1 MAHDFR
7 VGLPDARLFPYE
19 AWRPLIAREL
29 RPSAAG
35 VVGYGDP
42 AGHAGLRAAL
52 ARHIGLSRG
61 VRTGPDDVLV
71 TTGTQQA
78 LDLIGQE
85 WLLYGTALSDDG
97 ESALSVACVWRMRIL
112 FSTDEKEESPTIL
125 SGAPC
130 MPDAADDRC
139 MSIVQSLRR
148 AAERLASRVTGSL
161 ATAQEISASTASA
174 ATARFLASLPK
185 TDLAT
190 ISAYQSTVRALTER
204 QTKLDLSELLTPQM
218 TAVQAVL
225 ASMPKVTPTVL
236 STQQT
241 ATETIA
247 GLKKA
252 QTDPEDPSRDAEVSD
267 TAETDGEEDRD

>member
-1 MAHDFR
+1 VAHDFR

-52 ARHIGLSRG
+52 ARHIGPSRG

-97 ESALSVACVWRMRIL
+97 ESALSVACV
-112 FSTDEKEESPTIL
+112 
-125 SGAPC
+125 AH
-130 MPDAADDRC
+130 
-139 MSIVQSLRR
+139 
-148 AAERLASRVTGSL
+148 
-161 ATAQEISASTASA
+161 
-174 ATARFLASLPK
+174 
-185 TDLAT
+185 
-190 ISAYQSTVRALTER
+190 
-204 QTKLDLSELLTPQM
+204 
-218 TAVQAVL
+218 
-225 ASMPKVTPTVL
+225 
-236 STQQT
+236 
-241 ATETIA
+241 
-247 GLKKA
+247 
-252 QTDPEDPSRDAEVSD
+252 EDPLL
-267 TAETDGEEDRD
+267 DGREGGVPDDPVRCPMHARYD